1 MFSDKT
7 RKISDI
13 LILLYD
19 DYLEHTK
26 NKNENKP
33 ILNPDTPSNIH
44 DTTSDIHDTPS
55 NIHDTPSNINVT
67 ISYTLTVSYEK
78 PANTSVKSQELFLE
92 IAHKIIWQ
100 PEDK

>member
-55 NIHDTPSNINVT
+55 NINVT

>member
-33 ILNPDTPSNIH
+33 ILNP
-44 DTTSDIHDTPS
+44 DTPS

>member
-33 ILNPDTPSNIH
+33 TLNPDTPSNIH
-44 DTTSDIHDTPS
+44 DTTSD
-55 NIHDTPSNINVT
+55 IHDTPSNINVT

-78 PANTSVKSQELFLE
+78 PANPSVKSQELFLE